1 MFTSLLIWTKG
12 AKMHTPNCRFNGNFL
27 KKYFYPSNCLNR
39 EQKSQG
45 ISAKN
50 LQKNKAPRFLK
61 VQKNEGP
68 GM

>member
-1 MFTSLLIWTKG
+1 M
-12 AKMHTPNCRFNGNFL
+12 
-27 KKYFYPSNCLNR
+27 PSTCLNR
-39 EQKSQG
+39 EQNSHG

-50 LQKNKAPRFLK
+50 LQKNKVPRFLK

>member
-1 MFTSLLIWTKG
+1 M
-12 AKMHTPNCRFNGNFL
+12 
-27 KKYFYPSNCLNR
+27 PSTCLNR

-50 LQKNKAPRFLK
+50 LQKNKVSRFLK